1 MKPSLPRILSAVPRT
16 LHVQLE
22 IAKAIRALAAPNQD
36 QHVRRQTAHV
46 AAHPEG
52 ELIAQIVR
60 ELIRDLHKAGFNPDE
75 PRVPAG
81 NADGG
86 QWTRE
91 GGNGAVISDSTPDNT
106 WKPGGQYA
114 ANNPPGI
121 GHNQGP
127 PLEEPPRIPP
137 RPPAIPKGLNA
148 FVKAAAYWLAAAGK
162 GVAARYLKILRAVY
176 WVTTLALPYIRA
188 YLSPPKTL
196 EELQQDVLNPQ
207 PGYNIHHIVEQTP
220 ARDNRFPEDMIN
232 GPDNLVRIPTLRHWQ
247 ITTWFQ
253 TGNPDFGDLSPRN
266 YLRDKSWEERRR
278 VGIDAMIR
286 FGVLKP

>member
-1 MKPSLPRILSAVPRT
+1 

-36 QHVRRQTAHV
+36 QQVKAQTEPA

-60 ELIRDLHKAGFNPDE
+60 ELIRDLRKAGFNPDE
-75 PRVPAG
+75 PRVAAG

-91 GGNGAVISDSTPDNT
+91 GGNGAVISDATPDNT
-106 WKPGGQYA
+106 WKPGSQYA
-114 ANNPPGI
+114 ANNPPGV

-127 PLEEPPRIPP
+127 PLEEPPPIPP
-137 RPPAIPKGLNA
+137 RPPAIPKDLNT
-148 FVKAAAYWLAAAGK
+148 FIKAAAHWLAAAGK
-162 GVAARYLKILRAVY
+162 GVAARYLKILQAVY

-196 EELQQDVLNPQ
+196 IELKQDAPNPQ
-207 PGYNIHHIVEQTP
+207 VGYDIHHIVEQTP
-220 ARDNRFPEDMIN
+220 ARKEGFSDDVID
-232 GPDNLVRIPTLRHWQ
+232 GPDNLVRVPTLKHWQ
-247 ITTWFQ
+247 INGWY
-253 TGNPDFGDLSPRN
+253 GRPNEEFGGLSPRD
-266 YLRDKSWEERRR
+266 YLSGKSWEEPGSEYSSREKHRSGQAYHR
-278 VGIDAMIR
+278 SIGRALR
-286 FGVLKP
+286 SAWH

>member
-16 LHVQLE
+16 LHVYLE
-22 IAKAIRALAAPNQD
+22 IAKAIRALTAPNQD
-36 QHVRRQTAHV
+36 QHVRRQREP
-46 AAHPEG
+46 AAARPEG

-81 NADGG
+81 HADGG

-91 GGNGAVISDSTPDNT
+91 GGNGAVISDATPDNT

-127 PLEEPPRIPP
+127 PLEEPPPIPA
-137 RPPAIPKGLNA
+137 RPPATPNGLNT
-148 FVKAAAYWLAAAGK
+148 FIKAAAYWLAAAGK
-162 GVAARYLKILRAVY
+162 GVAARYLKILQAVY

-196 EELQQDVLNPQ
+196 QELQQDVLNPQ
-207 PGYNIHHIVEQTP
+207 VGYDIHHIVEQTS
-220 ARDNRFPEDMIN
+220 RKEGGVFGRHNRWT
-232 GPDNLVRIPTLRHWQ
+232 R
-247 ITTWFQ
+247 
-253 TGNPDFGDLSPRN
+253 
-266 YLRDKSWEERRR
+266 
-278 VGIDAMIR
+278 
-286 FGVLKP
+286 